1 MSQINTLNQFILDS
15 LPHWAML
22 IEADTRKVIAL
33 NKLAKDGGASI
44 NSQCWDDFGH
54 RQFISEEHK
63 NVISKNPDRKRDNQI
78 KCDFC
83 MADEALESTEPTRK
97 EVEIEGV
104 VWDTWWVPVEKNIY
118 LHYAMDITDL
128 KQAESV
134 KIKAAQLE
142 STLQTVAAVCH
153 TITQPL
159 QVLTSSLDIID
170 EDVSHELMVEAK
182 SSVRLIGE
190 ITKKLRK
197 IFKYQTKEH
206 IDGSEILDIEA
217 SSE

>member
-1 MSQINTLNQFILDS
+1 MKGSMNQ
-15 LPHWAML
+15 
-22 IEADTRKVIAL
+22 V
-33 NKLAKDGGASI
+33 
-44 NSQCWDDFGH
+44 
-54 RQFISEEHK
+54 
-63 NVISKNPDRKRDNQI
+63 KR
-78 KCDFC
+78 
-83 MADEALESTEPTRK
+83 PY
-97 EVEIEGV
+97 
-104 VWDTWWVPVEKNIY
+104 NIY